1 MCPNILDGQP
11 CIPPATIQET
21 LMESLLQDVRYGVSM
36 LTKRPAFTSVAVL
49 SLALG
54 IGANTSMFTMINA
67 VFLNPIPV
75 ADPSE
80 LVLVFT
86 TDTTQDTMLGGLMPM
101 SYMNYRDYSEQNT
114 VLDGLVAFTGAG
126 GSLMVDGEAQ
136 SIPIQLVT
144 GNYFDVL
151 GVEAAHGRTFR
162 RDEDQTRGTHPV
174 MVLSHGI
181 WERQF
186 GADPSVIGR
195 VVTLNGMGYTVV
207 GVGPPEFKG
216 TFRFGD
222 PDLVWVPLS
231 MYAQILPPFLRTSI
245 ELVPDIPE
253 SASARRALIMSVFG
267 RLKEGVTLEQA
278 QANLTTIARQ
288 LEQEYPNENTSR
300 GVAITEFSPLGP
312 DPEGQTTLAGGM
324 LMAIVGVVLL
334 IACVNVANLL
344 LARAAT
350 REREISIRVAL
361 GAGRHRL
368 VRQLLTESVLLALA
382 GGALGL
388 LLAYWGRDLLWNFTN
403 PFLGDSW
410 IDLAINPRVLA
421 FTFGISLLTGVIF
434 GLVPALQSSKPNLS
448 ETLHEGGRGGGGG
461 VRQQRLRSALVVAE
475 IALAL
480 VALIGAGLFLRSMR
494 LAQQIDTG
502 FEMKQLALM
511 NINPINAGYEPERA
525 MQLYD
530 ELLERL
536 AAIGGVES
544 IALSANRPLGGGFLR
559 TVFPEGRPE
568 DAENSRILTITN
580 IISPGYFET
589 LRIPLLRGRDFT
601 ASDTED
607 TSKVAIINEAMKE
620 RFWPDED
627 PLGRRFRFFGED
639 FQIEVIGIVA
649 DAQINVMPPAPAIAH
664 MPLKQRFQGRVVIQA
679 RTTEEPETALGNIQ
693 DTVRSIDRNLPI
705 TGVTTISENL
715 DQALSGPRM
724 LTSLLAIFGTVAL
737 ALAMVGI
744 YGVMSDAMNQRT
756 HEIGIRM
763 ALGAGSSDVLGLV
776 MRQAAVLIGI
786 GVAVGLVAA
795 FAVTRLLQGLLFGIS
810 ATDPLTYAGVSAI
823 LMAVALIANFVPARR
838 VLRVDPVRA
847 LRNE

>member
-1 MCPNILDGQP
+1 
-11 CIPPATIQET
+11 
-21 LMESLLQDVRYGVSM
+21 MESLLQDVRYGVSM

-101 SYMNYRDYSEQNT
+101 SYMNYRDYSGQNT

-494 LAQQIDTG
+494 LTQQIDTG

-511 NINPINAGYEPERA
+511 NINPVNTGYEPERA

-568 DAENSRILTITN
+568 DAENRGILTITN

-627 PLGRRFRFFGED
+627 PIGRRFHFFGED
-639 FQIEVIGIVA
+639 FQIEIVGIVA
-649 DAQINVMPPAPAIAH
+649 DAQINIMPPAPAIAH

>member
-1 MCPNILDGQP
+1 V
-11 CIPPATIQET
+11 
-21 LMESLLQDVRYGVSM
+21 ESLLQDIRYGVSM
-36 LTKRPAFTSVAVL
+36 LTKRPAFTLVAVL

-67 VFLNPIPV
+67 VFLNSIPV
-75 ADPSE
+75 EDPSE

-86 TDTTQDTMLGGLMPM
+86 TDTTQDTMFGSLMPM
-101 SYMNYRDYSEQNT
+101 SYMNYRDVSEQNN
-114 VLDGLVAFTGAG
+114 VLDGLVAFSGAG
-126 GSLMVDGEAQ
+126 GSLIVDGEPQ

-162 RDEDQTRGTHPV
+162 ADEDQTRGTHPV

-186 GADPSVIGR
+186 GADTAIIGR
-195 VVTLNGMGYTVV
+195 VITLNGMGYTVI
-207 GVGPPEFKG
+207 GVAPPEFKG
-216 TFRFGD
+216 TFRFGN
-222 PDLVWVPLS
+222 PDLVWLPLS
-231 MYAQILPPFLRTSI
+231 MYAQILPPFLRNSI

-267 RLKEGVTLEQA
+267 RLKDGVTLEQA
-278 QANLTTIARQ
+278 RANLTTIAQ
-288 LEQEYPNENTSR
+288 GLEQEYPNANTSR

-312 DPEGQTTLAGGM
+312 DPQGQAALAGGM

-368 VRQLLTESVLLALA
+368 VRQLLTESILLALA
-382 GGALGL
+382 GGTLGL
-388 LLAYWGRDLLWNFTN
+388 LWAYWGRALLWNFTN
-403 PFLGDSW
+403 PFLGDTT
-410 IDLAINPRVLA
+410 IELALDPRVLG
-421 FTFGISLLTGVIF
+421 FTFAISLLTGVIF
-434 GLVPALQSSKPNLS
+434 GLVPALQASKPNLA

-475 IALAL
+475 VALAL
-480 VALIGAGLFLRSMR
+480 VALIGAGLFLRSMQQ
-494 LAQQIDTG
+494 AQQVDTG
-502 FEMKQLALM
+502 FEMERLALM
-511 NINPINAGYEPERA
+511 NINPINAGYEPGRT

-536 AAIGGVES
+536 AAVGGVES
-544 IALSANRPLGGGFLR
+544 IALSANRPLGGGFMR
-559 TVFPEGRPE
+559 TVFPAGRPE
-568 DAENSRILTITN
+568 DAENSGILTMTN
-580 IISPGYFET
+580 IVSPGYFDT

-607 TSKVAIINEAMKE
+607 APMVAIINEAMVE

-627 PLGRRFRFFGED
+627 PIGRRFHFFGED
-639 FQIEVIGIVA
+639 FPIEVVGIVA
-649 DAQINVMPPAPAIAH
+649 DALINIRPPAQAIAH
-664 MPLKQRFQGRVVIQA
+664 MPLKQRFQGAVVIQA
-679 RTTEEPETALGNIQ
+679 RTTEEPDTALGNIQ
-693 DTVRSIDRNLPI
+693 DTIRSIDRNLPI
-705 TGVTTISENL
+705 VGVTTISENL

-744 YGVMSDAMNQRT
+744 YGVMSDAVNQRA

-763 ALGAGSSDVLGLV
+763 ALGADGGNVLGLV
-776 MRQAAVLIGI
+776 MRQGALLIGI
-786 GVAVGLVAA
+786 GVAVGLIAA
-795 FAVTRLLQGLLFGIS
+795 FAVTRLLQGLLFEIS

-823 LMAVALIANFVPARR
+823 LMVVALLANFVPARR
-838 VLRVDPVRA
+838 VLRVNPVSA
-847 LRNE
+847 LRHD